1 MSEIAKKAVLVS
13 DQRSTYLN
21 LIYSSKQQMFEEDHN
36 NKRKPVV
43 KVF

>member
-1 MSEIAKKAVLVS
+1 MLEIAKKAVLVS

-21 LIYSSKQQMFEEDHN
+21 LIYSSKQKMFEEDHN
-36 NKRKPVV
+36 NNRKPVV